1 MISTDE
7 INTLLSGR
15 GDVVDQQGKKIG
27 SIGQIF
33 TDDRTGEPEWV
44 TAHTG
49 LFGGG
54 ESFVPLSAAIVTGND
69 VQVPYTKD
77 QVKDAPHSDDKD
89 GYLTVEQESALYAH
103 YGLEDTAT
111 GQADAYNDGAVYD
124 QDATT
129 GTTGYDTTTAT
140 SGDYAGTETGRPTE
154 GHDTSGANTDDAMT
168 RSEEQLHVGTR
179 QTEAGKARLKK
190 YIVTEQ
196 ETRTVPVSHD
206 EVTITREPITDANRG
221 DALSGGDLTEE
232 EHEVVLHEDKV
243 VVDKDVV
250 AVERIKLGTEE
261 VTENQTVTEDV
272 RKEQIEFDDDTN
284 TTGRTTGD
292 VDTDRA

>member
-54 ESFVPLSAAIVTGND
+54 ESFVPLDAATVTGND

-103 YGLEDTAT
+103 YGLEDTTT
-111 GQADAYNDGAVYD
+111 GQADVYNEGAVYD

-129 GTTGYDTTTAT
+129 GTAGYTE
-140 SGDYAGTETGRPTE
+140 TETGRATE

-179 QTEAGKARLKK
+179 QTEAGKARLRK

-206 EVTITREPITDANRG
+206 EVTITREPITDTNVG
-221 DALSGGDLTEE
+221 DAMRGGDLTEE

-243 VVDKDVV
+243 VVDKEAVP
-250 AVERIKLGTEE
+250 VERIKLGTET

-292 VDTDRA
+292 VDTDRV

>member
-1 MISTDE
+1 MISTNE

-15 GDVVDQQGKKIG
+15 GDVVDPQGKKIG

-54 ESFVPLSAAIVTGND
+54 ESFVPLSAATVTGSD

-103 YGLEDTAT
+103 YGLEDTT
-111 GQADAYNDGAVYD
+111 TNQADAYNDGAVYD
-124 QDATT
+124 QDTTT
-129 GTTGYDTTTAT
+129 GTAGYTE
-140 SGDYAGTETGRPTE
+140 TETGRPTE

-179 QTEAGKARLKK
+179 QTEAGRARLKK

-196 ETRTVPVSHD
+196 QSVTVPVSHD

-221 DALSGGDLTEE
+221 DAMRGGDLTEE

-261 VTENQTVTEDV
+261 VTEQQTVTEDV
-272 RKEQIEFDDDTN
+272 RKEQIEFEDDTH
-284 TTGRTTGD
+284 TTGRTTTGD
-292 VDTDRA
+292 LDTDRV

>member
-15 GDVVDQQGKKIG
+15 GDVVTTDGKKIG
-27 SIGQIF
+27 AIGQIF
-33 TDDRTGEPEWV
+33 TDDRTGQPEWV

-54 ESFVPLSAAIVTGND
+54 ESFVPLASATVTGND

-103 YGLEDTAT
+103 YGI
-111 GQADAYNDGAVYD
+111 QDGSTD
-124 QDATT
+124 QSDLYTEGTT
-129 GTTGYDTTTAT
+129 GTAGYTE
-140 SGDYAGTETGRPTE
+140 TETGRPTV

-179 QTEAGKARLKK
+179 QTEAGKARLRK

-206 EVTITREPITDANRG
+206 EVTITREPITEANRG

-243 VVDKDVV
+243 VVDKEAVP
-250 AVERIKLGTEE
+250 VERIKLGTET
-261 VTENQTVTEDV
+261 VTEQQTVTEDV
-272 RKEQIEFDDDTN
+272 RKEQIELEDGTA

-292 VDTDRA
+292 LDTDRA

>member
-1 MISTDE
+1 MIIVISTDE
-7 INTLLSGR
+7 INTLLSGN
-15 GDVVDQQGKKIG
+15 GNVVSQDGKKIG

-44 TAHTG
+44 TASTG
-49 LFGGG
+49 LFGSG
-54 ESFVPLSAAIVTGND
+54 ESFVPLSQATVTGND

-103 YGLEDTAT
+103 YGLEDTT
-111 GQADAYNDGAVYD
+111 TDQADLYGNPPVYD
-124 QDATT
+124 QDAPT
-129 GTTGYDTTTAT
+129 GPAVTGE
-140 SGDYAGTETGRPTE
+140 YAETETGRSTE

-179 QTEAGKARLKK
+179 QTEAGKARLRK

-196 ETRTVPVSHD
+196 ETRSVPVSHD
-206 EVTITREPITDANRG
+206 EVTITREPITEANRG

-243 VVDKDVV
+243 VVDKEAVP
-250 AVERIKLGTEE
+250 VERIKLGTEE
-261 VTENQTVTEDV
+261 VTEQQTVTEDV
-272 RKEQIEFDDDTN
+272 RKEQIEFEDDTH
-284 TTGRTTGD
+284 TAGRTTTGD
-292 VDTDRA
+292 LDADRV

>member
-15 GDVVDQQGKKIG
+15 GDVVDQHGKKIG

-54 ESFVPLSAAIVTGND
+54 ESFVPLSAATVTGND

-77 QVKDAPHSDDKD
+77 QVRDAPHSDEKD

-103 YGLEDTAT
+103 YGLEDTT
-111 GQADAYNDGAVYD
+111 TDQADLYGNPPVYD
-124 QDATT
+124 QDAAGTATT
-129 GTTGYDTTTAT
+129 GE
-140 SGDYAGTETGRPTE
+140 YAETETGRPTE

-179 QTEAGKARLKK
+179 QTEAGKARLRK

-221 DALSGGDLTEE
+221 DALSGADLTEE
-232 EHEVVLHEDKV
+232 EHEIVLHEDKV
-243 VVDKDVV
+243 VVDKEAV
-250 AVERIKLGTEE
+250 AVERIKLGTET
-261 VTENQTVTEDV
+261 VTENKTVTEDV
-272 RKEQIEFDDDTN
+272 RKEQIEFEDDTN

>member
-15 GDVVDQQGKKIG
+15 GDVVDQHGKKIG

-54 ESFVPLSAAIVTGND
+54 ESFVPLSAATVTGND

-103 YGLEDTAT
+103 YGLEDTTT
-111 GQADAYNDGAVYD
+111 GQADTYTEPVYD
-124 QDATT
+124 QNATT
-129 GTTGYDTTTAT
+129 G
-140 SGDYAGTETGRPTE
+140 DYAETETGRPTE
-154 GHDTSGANTDDAMT
+154 GHDTSDANTDDAMT

-179 QTEAGKARLKK
+179 QTEAGKARLRK

-196 ETRTVPVSHD
+196 ETRTVPVSHE

-221 DALSGGDLTEE
+221 DALSGADLSEE

-243 VVDKDVV
+243 VVDKEAV
-250 AVERIKLGTEE
+250 AVERIKLGTET

-272 RKEQIEFDDDTN
+272 RKEQIEFEDDTN

-292 VDTDRA
+292 VDTDRV